1 MEQWRALLK
10 FAEHDPQ
17 GSVGFPLGSTPDES
31 FANMMTFLKNAPAKL
46 DRLPPPPSFE
56 PANLR
61 NIAAFREAVIIEQEV
76 RKGAAGNSTVVARA
90 DLLRRDV
97 WGRWRAGQGFG
108 PHQHA
113 AQRGDQQACRRR

>member
-1 MEQWRALLK
+1 MKL
-10 FAEHDPQ
+10 AEHDPQ

-31 FANMMTFLKNAPAKL
+31 FANMMTFLKNAAAKL

-90 DLLRRDV
+90 DLLRPRCLGSLARWPGV
-97 WGRWRAGQGFG
+97 W

-113 AQRGDQQACRRR
+113 AQRGDRQACRRR